1 MSDAGPALL
10 VVDDLEDNRAVLIA
24 RLRRLGYTD
33 VTEAENGKKA
43 LDLMGGRS
51 YDLVLLDVM
60 MPEMNGYQVLERL
73 REEGRLTH
81 LPVIVVSALAEMDSV
96 IRCIELGAEDYLTKP
111 LNAVLLKAR
120 VGACLEK
127 KRLRD
132 EVTRHLERMERELAS
147 AREIQLGMVPSVFP
161 TPGPERPV
169 EVFATLEPARQVGG
183 DLYDVFMLGSGHLG
197 FVVADV
203 SDKGA
208 PAALFM
214 ARTKTLMRLMATL
227 APPASGVPDPAE
239 ILARVNVELCL
250 DNEQGM
256 FVTLFFGLLEPATG
270 ALTFCNAGHGV
281 PYVTAADGR
290 VSPLGGARC
299 KPLGIRPT
307 FPYETSS
314 FALAPGDGLFVFT
327 DGITEAMD
335 AAGQLFSEERLE
347 AALAEH
353 AAAAPR
359 ALVDAVL
366 ARVREF
372 EAGAPPSD
380 DIAALAVRRLPL
392 P

>member
-33 VTEAENGKKA
+33 ITEAENGKQA
-43 LDLMGGRS
+43 LDLLAARP

-73 REEGRLTH
+73 RGEGRLTH

-96 IRCIELGAEDYLTKP
+96 IKCIELGAEDYLTKP

-132 EVTRHLERMERELAS
+132 EVTRHLERMEQELAS

-161 TPGPERPV
+161 APSPERPF

-183 DLYDVFMLGSGHLG
+183 DLYDVFTLPSGHLG
-197 FVVADV
+197 LVVADV

-214 ARTKTLMRLMATL
+214 ARTKTLMRLVATL
-227 APPASGVPDPAE
+227 TPAVDGSVPDPAE
-239 ILARVNVELCL
+239 VLARINVELCH
-250 DNEQGM
+250 DNAHGM
-256 FVTLFFGLLEPATG
+256 FVTLFFGLLDPATG
-270 ALTFCNAGHGV
+270 ALAFCNAGHGA

-290 VSPLGGARC
+290 VTALSGQRG
-299 KPLGIRPT
+299 KPLGIRPSFT
-307 FPYETSS
+307 YETVTC
-314 FALAPGDGLFVFT
+314 ALTPGDGLFVFT

-335 AAGQLFSEERLE
+335 ATGQLFSEERLE

-353 AAAAPR
+353 VAAPPR
-359 ALVDAVL
+359 ALVEAVI

-372 EAGAPPSD
+372 EAGAAPSD
-380 DIAALAVRRLPL
+380 DIAILALRRLA
-392 P
+392 

>member
-1 MSDAGPALL
+1 VSGGGPALL

-24 RLRRLGYTD
+24 RLNRLGYTD
-33 VTEAENGKKA
+33 VTEAENGRKA
-43 LDLMGGRS
+43 LELMAGRPF
-51 YDLVLLDVM
+51 DLVLLDVM

-132 EVTRHLERMERELAS
+132 EVTRHLDRMERELAS

-161 TPGPERPV
+161 APGPDHPV
-169 EVFATLEPARQVGG
+169 EVFAMLEPARQIGG
-183 DLYDVFMLGSGHLG
+183 DLYDVFTLPTGHLVL
-197 FVVADV
+197 VVADV

-214 ARTKTLMRLMATL
+214 ARTKTLTRLVATL
-227 APPASGVPDPAE
+227 APGGPGAVPDPAD
-239 ILARVNVELCL
+239 ILARVNVELCH

-256 FVTLFFGLLEPATG
+256 FVTLFLGLLDPGTG
-270 ALTFCNAGHGV
+270 ALTFCNGGHGA
-281 PYVTAADGR
+281 PYVIAADGR
-290 VSPLGGARC
+290 VSPLAGARC
-299 KPLGIRPT
+299 KPLGIRPS
-307 FPYETSS
+307 FAYETVSC
-314 FALAPGDGLFVFT
+314 ALAPGDGLFVYT

-335 AAGQLFSEERLE
+335 AAGELFSEERLE

-359 ALVDAVL
+359 ALVDAVI

-372 EAGAPPSD
+372 EGGAPPSD
-380 DIAALAVRRLPL
+380 DIAALAVRRLP
-392 P
+392 